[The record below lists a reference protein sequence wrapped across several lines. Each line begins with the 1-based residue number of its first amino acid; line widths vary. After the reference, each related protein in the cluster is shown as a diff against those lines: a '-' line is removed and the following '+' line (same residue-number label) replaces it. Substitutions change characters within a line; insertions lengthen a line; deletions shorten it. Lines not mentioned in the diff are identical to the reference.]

1 MTKKEALQILAI
13 LKAAYPS
20 SYNGM
25 TKEEATGTVAVWC
38 MQFQDIPAPIVM
50 MAIHKLIS
58 TNKFPPSISEVKGK
72 IGTIHWEA
80 YEMLSSVPFRDML
93 SDGER
98 EQYERIYQATKAY
111 KTPNC
116 NEPNIEQLSRIMLR
130 NGGEPLKIGNGGEQ
144 T

>member
-38 MQFQDIPAPIVM
+38 MQFANVPAEIVM

-58 TNKFPPSISEVKGK
+58 TNKFPPSISEVKSK
-72 IGTIHWEA
+72 IGSIHYEA
-80 YEMLSSVPFRDML
+80 YERLYSSL
-93 SDGER
+93 GEFLTDETR
-98 EQYERIYQATKAY
+98 AQYQRIYDATKDFKIA
-111 KTPNC
+111 TMA
-116 NEPNIEQLSRIMLR
+116 EPSLQNMLEVGQMLQLGS
-130 NGGEPLKIGNGGEQ
+130 GNGN
-144 T
+144 

>member
-38 MQFQDIPAPIVM
+38 MQFEDLPAEVVM

-58 TNKFPPSISEVKGK
+58 TSKFPPSISEVKSK
-72 IGTIHWEA
+72 IQSVHWEA
-80 YEMLSSVPFRDML
+80 YEAL
-93 SDGER
+93 SDHSRRPFLSE
-98 EQYERIYQATKAY
+98 EAKKQYQQIYEATRDY
-111 KTPNC
+111 KYANLS
-116 NEPNIEQLSRIMLR
+116 EPKISRMMIGANGQPLQIES
-130 NGGEPLKIGNGGEQ
+130 GGNRYE
-144 T
+144 

>member
-38 MQFQDIPAPIVM
+38 MQFADIPAEIVM

-72 IGTIHWEA
+72 IESIHWEA
-80 YEMLSSVPFRDML
+80 YEALTFSNGENLSVEERTRYKQIYEVTKNYKIAKYHEPHISQMML
-93 SDGER
+93 G
-98 EQYERIYQATKAY
+98 
-111 KTPNC
+111 
-116 NEPNIEQLSRIMLR
+116 
-130 NGGEPLKIGNGGEQ
+130 NGGEPLRIENGG
-144 T
+144 

>member
-38 MQFQDIPAPIVM
+38 MQFADIPAEIVM
-50 MAIHKLIS
+50 MAIHKLIA

-72 IGTIHWEA
+72 ISTIHHEA
-80 YEMLSSVPFRDML
+80 AEMLYSNLGEFI
-93 SDGER
+93 SDKER
-98 EQYERIYQATKAY
+98 KQYEQIYKLTRDFKLAKMA
-111 KTPNC
+111 
-116 NEPNIEQLSRIMLR
+116 EPPLHQLMFGADGQPLQLGS
-130 NGGEPLKIGNGGEQ
+130 GE
-144 T
+144 

>member
-38 MQFQDIPAPIVM
+38 MQFADIPAEVVM

-58 TNKFPPSISEVKGK
+58 TNKFPPSISEVKNK
-72 IGTIHWEA
+72 LESIHWEA
-80 YEMLSSVPFRDML
+80 YEALTDHSRTPFLSEENKKRYEKIYETTKPFKIAK
-93 SDGER
+93 
-98 EQYERIYQATKAY
+98 YH
-111 KTPNC
+111 
-116 NEPNIEQLSRIMLR
+116 EPHISQMMIGS
-130 NGGEPLKIGNGGEQ
+130 GGEPLKIENGG
-144 T
+144 

>member
-38 MQFQDIPAPIVM
+38 MQFSDIPAEIVM
-50 MAIHKLIS
+50 MAIHKLIA

-72 IGTIHWEA
+72 ISSIHHEA
-80 YEMLSSVPFRDML
+80 ADML
-93 SDGER
+93 YTTFGEFLSDDER
-98 EQYERIYQATKAY
+98 KQYEQIYNLTRGY
-111 KTPNC
+111 KIARMA
-116 NEPNIEQLSRIMLR
+116 EPPLRQMLF
-130 NGGEPLKIGNGGEQ
+130 GPEGQPLCLGAGE
-144 T
+144 